1 MKLTK
6 GRLVIMAALLLILAT
21 ITGLVAV
28 TLVQAADFR
37 EENIQKVWLN
47 GVYSADGS
55 DWRETVPGKMTNVR
69 FHRATIRGRLSQEI
83 VPGQKLVVVSNNVW
97 YELYAEAYGGT
108 NRRADDVS
116 RLKDTPGSAVRFF
129 ESDDLNGEIT
139 LELSYPYTPF
149 SNRDLSDL
157 LNLYVSD
164 DNGMFSLIIRHKL
177 LLLTIAVTIGFFGL
191 LAFPIAGVVLGGINI
206 RYLAFSLLSVVTGV
220 HLVFKILYPYLPLWI
235 DDPVLC
241 MSLGEATVH
250 IFCISVLVFLRVSF
264 RDPIHN
270 RIGNVVLAGY
280 SAVVIMIFLFSLTGF
295 RDLYA
300 CKPISHLTF
309 TVGAVALGICM
320 FREIKT
326 NRDAV
331 HTLCTLVPITAAMV
345 FDALNA
351 YLGFVNLSLLE
362 WGTALALLYQIVTL
376 VIDLRKQY
384 KETLRYQEMQRE
396 LYESRVAIMVSQIQ
410 PHFLYNSLTS
420 IAMMCSIDPETAQEA
435 TITFADYLRG
445 NMDSLKQ
452 KTPVPFE
459 RELEHL
465 KKYLYIEKLRFG
477 DDLNIAYDIQ
487 ATDFVLPQL
496 SIQPLVENAVKHGV
510 GMKREGGTVT
520 IATRETADA
529 FEIIIS
535 DDGVGFDAEAV
546 KDDGRSH
553 IGMDNVRRRLR
564 EMCGGEVVIT
574 STVGKGTTATVI
586 LPKEHNRTSA
596 QTDSQIT
603 EVNHAH
609 TLR

>member
-250 IFCISVLVFLRVSF
+250 IFCISVLVFLKVSF

-270 RIGNVVLAGY
+270 
-280 SAVVIMIFLFSLTGF
+280 
-295 RDLYA
+295 
-300 CKPISHLTF
+300 PF